1 MSDGVVGEPSVE
13 QRSEQRHLRVIVE
26 RMADGIIIA
35 DRQGAIR
42 FANPAAESLFG
53 RPADDLVGEQFGFP
67 IVREDTSAI
76 EVVRPGDGV
85 VQVEL
90 RVAEIEWE
98 GEASFLISLR
108 DVTDRKRAEEQSRQL
123 QQEQAARAEAE
134 AASQAKSEFLAIMSH
149 ELRTPLNA
157 VLGYTDLLQLGVAGT
172 LSDEQRQQLRRISAS
187 GRHLLSLVN
196 EVLDLAR
203 IESGR
208 LNVDR
213 RPIRAAEVADAA
225 VVMIQPQA
233 EARGLTLSRTE
244 TESTPVCLGDADRVR
259 QILVNLLGNAVKF
272 TPVAGTVTV
281 DIGVAEAAEP
291 SARVRGDGPWVFFR
305 VTDTGPGIAAE
316 QHEQIFAP
324 FVQAQSG
331 RTRRKDGTGLGLT
344 ISRRLARLM
353 NGDVTVHSAL
363 GSGAV
368 FTLWLPEAK
377 EDAPESTDADQP
389 LRGREPAVKG
399 LADIGEA
406 LMRDVEPVID
416 NFVARMREESTGP
429 GAQSLQFSQLADHIP
444 SFIADVAETLVVIE
458 ESRGEPSSIIADGA
472 AIRRMIAERHGVQ
485 RARLG
490 WTVDALRQEHALLR
504 AEVEGAVTR
513 RFLGDRE
520 GRVAEAIRVI
530 GQLVI
535 DAEAWAVRAL
545 ERENGPED

>member
-1 MSDGVVGEPSVE
+1 MTDHGAGESSVE
-13 QRSEQRHLRVIVE
+13 PRSEQRHLRVIVE

-42 FANPAAESLFG
+42 FANPAAEHLFG

-85 VQVEL
+85 VHAEL
-90 RVAEIEWE
+90 RVVDIEWE
-98 GEASFLISLR
+98 SEPSFLISLR

-123 QQEQAARAEAE
+123 QQEQAARTEAE
-134 AASQAKSEFLAIMSH
+134 AASQAKSDFLAIMSH

-157 VLGYTDLLQLGVAGT
+157 VLGYTDLLQLGVAGS

-208 LNVDR
+208 LNVER
-213 RPIRAAEVADAA
+213 RPIRATEVADAA
-225 VVMIQPQA
+225 LVMIQPQA
-233 EARGLTLSRTE
+233 EARGLSLSRAE
-244 TESTPVCLGDADRVR
+244 TVASPVCLGDSDRVR

-281 DIGVAEAAEP
+281 DIGVADAAEP
-291 SARVRGDGPWVFFR
+291 VARVRGDGPWVYIR
-305 VTDTGPGIAAE
+305 VSDTGPGIAPE

-331 RTRRKDGTGLGLT
+331 HTRRKDGTGLGLT

-353 NGDVTVHSAL
+353 SGDVTVHSVL
-363 GSGAV
+363 GDGAV

-377 EDAPESTDADQP
+377 EDAPRSEEADHP
-389 LRGREPAVKG
+389 LRGNEPAVQG

-406 LMRDVEPVID
+406 LMRDVEPVLD
-416 NFVARMREESTGP
+416 NFVARMRKESMGP
-429 GAQSLQFSQLADHIP
+429 GAETLRFSQLADHMP
-444 SFIADVAETLVVIE
+444 SLIADIAETLVVIE
-458 ESRGEPSSIIADGA
+458 ESRGEPSSIIADGTV
-472 AIRRMIAERHGVQ
+472 IRRMIAERHGVQ

-490 WTVDALRQEHALLR
+490 WSADALRHEHALLR
-504 AEVEGAVTR
+504 AEVEAAIHR
-513 RFLGDRE
+513 RFLGERE
-520 GRVAEAIRVI
+520 GRVAEAIRVVD
-530 GQLVI
+530 QLLI
-535 DAEAWAVRAL
+535 DAEACAARAL
-545 ERENGPED
+545 QRENGSG

>member
-1 MSDGVVGEPSVE
+1 MTDHGAGESSLEP
-13 QRSEQRHLRVIVE
+13 RSEQRHLRVIVE

-42 FANPAAESLFG
+42 FANPAAEHLFG

-85 VQVEL
+85 VHAEL
-90 RVAEIEWE
+90 RVADIEWE
-98 GEASFLISLR
+98 GESSFLISLR

-157 VLGYTDLLQLGVAGT
+157 VLGYTDLLQLGVAGS

-208 LNVDR
+208 LNVER
-213 RPIRAAEVADAA
+213 RPIRTSEVADAA
-225 VVMIQPQA
+225 LVMIQPQA
-233 EARGLTLSRTE
+233 EARGLSLSRTE
-244 TESTPVCLGDADRVR
+244 TVSSPVCLGDPDRVR

-281 DIGVAEAAEP
+281 DIGVADAAEP
-291 SARVRGDGPWVFFR
+291 GARVRGDGPWVYIR
-305 VTDTGPGIAAE
+305 VSDTGPGIAPE

-324 FVQAQSG
+324 FVQGQSG
-331 RTRRKDGTGLGLT
+331 HTRRKDGTGLGLT

-353 NGDVTVHSAL
+353 SGDVTVHSVL
-363 GSGAV
+363 GDGAV

-377 EDAPESTDADQP
+377 EDAPRSEEVDHP
-389 LRGREPAVKG
+389 LRGNEPAVQG

-406 LMRDVEPVID
+406 LMRDVEPVLD
-416 NFVARMREESTGP
+416 NFVARMRKESMGP
-429 GAQSLQFSQLADHIP
+429 GAETLRFSQIADHMP
-444 SFIADVAETLVVIE
+444 SLIADIAETLVVIE
-458 ESRGEPSSIIADGA
+458 ESRGEPSSIIADGTV
-472 AIRRMIAERHGVQ
+472 IRRMIAERHGVQ

-490 WTVDALRQEHALLR
+490 WSVDALRHEHALLR
-504 AEVEGAVTR
+504 AEVEGAIQR
-513 RFLGDRE
+513 RFLGERE
-520 GRVAEAIRVI
+520 GRVAEAIRVVD
-530 GQLVI
+530 QLLI
-535 DAEAWAVRAL
+535 DAEACAARAL
-545 ERENGPED
+545 QRENGSEH

>member
-1 MSDGVVGEPSVE
+1 VE

-42 FANPAAESLFG
+42 FANPAAEHLFG

-85 VQVEL
+85 VHAEL
-90 RVAEIEWE
+90 RVADIEWE
-98 GEASFLISLR
+98 GEPSFLISLR
-108 DVTDRKRAEEQSRQL
+108 DVTDRKRAEEQSYQL
-123 QQEQAARAEAE
+123 QQEQAARTEAE

-157 VLGYTDLLQLGVAGT
+157 VLGYTDLLQLGVAGS
-172 LSDEQRQQLRRISAS
+172 LSEEQRQQLRRISAS

-208 LNVDR
+208 LNVER
-213 RPIRAAEVADAA
+213 RPIRTTEVADAA
-225 VVMIQPQA
+225 LVMIQPQA
-233 EARGLTLSRTE
+233 EARGLSLSRTE
-244 TESTPVCLGDADRVR
+244 TVASPVCLGDSDRVR

-281 DIGVAEAAEP
+281 DIGVADAAEP
-291 SARVRGDGPWVFFR
+291 GARVRGDGPWVYIR
-305 VTDTGPGIAAE
+305 VSDTGPGIAPE

-324 FVQAQSG
+324 FVQAHSG
-331 RTRRKDGTGLGLT
+331 HTRRKDGTGLGLT

-353 NGDVTVHSAL
+353 SGDVTVHSVP
-363 GSGAV
+363 GDGAV

-377 EDAPESTDADQP
+377 EDAPRSEEVDHP
-389 LRGREPAVKG
+389 LRGNEPAVQG

-406 LMRDVEPVID
+406 LMRDVGPVLD
-416 NFVARMREESTGP
+416 SFVARMRTESTGP
-429 GAQSLQFSQLADHIP
+429 GAESLRFSQLADHMP
-444 SFIADVAETLVVIE
+444 SLIADIAETLVVIE
-458 ESRGEPSSIIADGA
+458 ESRGEPSSIIADGT
-472 AIRRMIAERHGVQ
+472 AIRRMISERHGVQ

-490 WTVDALRQEHALLR
+490 WSVDALRQEHALLR
-504 AEVEGAVTR
+504 AEVEGAIHR
-513 RFLGDRE
+513 RFLGERD

-530 GQLVI
+530 DQLVL
-535 DAEAWAVRAL
+535 DAEACAARAL
-545 ERENGPED
+545 QRENGSEQ

>member
-1 MSDGVVGEPSVE
+1 ME

-42 FANPAAESLFG
+42 FANPAAEHLFG

-76 EVVRPGDGV
+76 EVVRPADGV
-85 VQVEL
+85 VHAEL

-98 GEASFLISLR
+98 GEPSFLISLR
-108 DVTDRKRAEEQSRQL
+108 DVTDRKLAEEQSRQL
-123 QQEQAARAEAE
+123 QQEQAARTEAE

-157 VLGYTDLLQLGVAGT
+157 VLGYTDLLQLGVAGS

-208 LNVDR
+208 LNVER
-213 RPIRAAEVADAA
+213 RPIRTTEVADAA
-225 VVMIQPQA
+225 LVMIQPQA
-233 EARGLTLSRTE
+233 EARGLSLSRTE
-244 TESTPVCLGDADRVR
+244 TATSPVCLGDSDRVR

-281 DIGVAEAAEP
+281 DIGEADAAEP
-291 SARVRGDGPWVFFR
+291 GARVRGDGPWVYIR
-305 VTDTGPGIAAE
+305 VSDTGPGIPPE

-331 RTRRKDGTGLGLT
+331 HTRRKDGTGLGLT

-353 NGDVTVHSAL
+353 SGDVTVHSVL
-363 GSGAV
+363 GDGAV

-377 EDAPESTDADQP
+377 EDAPRLEEVDHP
-389 LRGREPAVKG
+389 LRGNEPAVQG

-406 LMRDVEPVID
+406 LMRDVGPVLD
-416 NFVARMREESTGP
+416 GFVARMRNESTGP
-429 GAQSLQFSQLADHIP
+429 GAESLRFSQLADHMP
-444 SFIADVAETLVVIE
+444 SLIADIAETLVVIE
-458 ESRGEPSSIIADGA
+458 ESRGEPSSIIADGT
-472 AIRRMIAERHGVQ
+472 AIRRMISERHGVQ

-490 WTVDALRQEHALLR
+490 WSVDALRHEHALLR
-504 AEVEGAVTR
+504 AEVEGAIHR
-513 RFLGDRE
+513 RFLGE
-520 GRVAEAIRVI
+520 SQGRVAEAIRVI
-530 GQLVI
+530 DQLVI
-535 DAEAWAVRAL
+535 DAESCAARAL
-545 ERENGPED
+545 QRENGSEP

>member
-1 MSDGVVGEPSVE
+1 MTDHGAGESSLEP
-13 QRSEQRHLRVIVE
+13 RSEQRHLRVIVE

-42 FANPAAESLFG
+42 FANPAAEHLFG

-85 VQVEL
+85 VHAEL
-90 RVAEIEWE
+90 RVADIEWE
-98 GEASFLISLR
+98 GESSFLISLR

-157 VLGYTDLLQLGVAGT
+157 VLGYTDLLQLGVAGS

-208 LNVDR
+208 LNVER
-213 RPIRAAEVADAA
+213 RPIRTTEVADAA
-225 VVMIQPQA
+225 LVMIQPQA
-233 EARGLTLSRTE
+233 EARGLSLSRTE
-244 TESTPVCLGDADRVR
+244 TFTSPVCLGDPDRVR

-281 DIGVAEAAEP
+281 DIGVADAAEP
-291 SARVRGDGPWVFFR
+291 GARVRGDGPWVYIR
-305 VTDTGPGIAAE
+305 VSDTGPGIAPE

-324 FVQAQSG
+324 FVQGQSG
-331 RTRRKDGTGLGLT
+331 HTRRKDGTGLGLT

-353 NGDVTVHSAL
+353 SGDVTVHSVL
-363 GSGAV
+363 GDGAV

-377 EDAPESTDADQP
+377 EDAPRSEEVDHP
-389 LRGREPAVKG
+389 LRGNEPAVQG

-406 LMRDVEPVID
+406 LMRDVEPVLD
-416 NFVARMREESTGP
+416 NFVARMRKESMGP
-429 GAQSLQFSQLADHIP
+429 GAETLRFSQIADHMP
-444 SFIADVAETLVVIE
+444 SLIADIAETLVVIE
-458 ESRGEPSSIIADGA
+458 ESRGEPSSIIADGTV
-472 AIRRMIAERHGVQ
+472 IRRMIAERHGVQ

-490 WTVDALRQEHALLR
+490 WSVDALRHEHALLR
-504 AEVEGAVTR
+504 AEVEGAIHR
-513 RFLGDRE
+513 RFLGERE
-520 GRVAEAIRVI
+520 GRVAEAIRVVD
-530 GQLVI
+530 QLLI
-535 DAEAWAVRAL
+535 DAEACAARAL
-545 ERENGPED
+545 QRENGSEH

>member
-1 MSDGVVGEPSVE
+1 MTDHGAGESSVE
-13 QRSEQRHLRVIVE
+13 PRSEQRHLRVIVE

-42 FANPAAESLFG
+42 FANPAAEHLFG

-85 VQVEL
+85 VHAEL
-90 RVAEIEWE
+90 RVVDIEWE
-98 GEASFLISLR
+98 SEPSFLISLR

-123 QQEQAARAEAE
+123 QQEQAARTEAE
-134 AASQAKSEFLAIMSH
+134 AASQAKSDFLAIMSH

-157 VLGYTDLLQLGVAGT
+157 VLGYTDLLQLGVAGS

-208 LNVDR
+208 LNVER
-213 RPIRAAEVADAA
+213 RPIRATEVADAA
-225 VVMIQPQA
+225 LVMIQPQA
-233 EARGLTLSRTE
+233 EARGLSLSRAE
-244 TESTPVCLGDADRVR
+244 TVASPVCLGDSDRVR

-281 DIGVAEAAEP
+281 DIGVADAAEP
-291 SARVRGDGPWVFFR
+291 VARVRGDGPWVYIR
-305 VTDTGPGIAAE
+305 VSDTGPGIAPE

-331 RTRRKDGTGLGLT
+331 HTRRKDGTGLGLT

-353 NGDVTVHSAL
+353 SGDVTVHSVL
-363 GSGAV
+363 GDGAV

-377 EDAPESTDADQP
+377 EDAPRSEEADHP
-389 LRGREPAVKG
+389 LRGNEPAVQG

-406 LMRDVEPVID
+406 LMRDVEPVLD
-416 NFVARMREESTGP
+416 NFVARMRKESMGP
-429 GAQSLQFSQLADHIP
+429 GAETLRFSQLADHMP
-444 SFIADVAETLVVIE
+444 SLIADIAETLVVIE
-458 ESRGEPSSIIADGA
+458 ESRGEPSSIIADGTV
-472 AIRRMIAERHGVQ
+472 IRRMIAERHGVQ

-490 WTVDALRQEHALLR
+490 WSADALRHEHALLR
-504 AEVEGAVTR
+504 AEVEAAIHR
-513 RFLGDRE
+513 RFLGERE
-520 GRVAEAIRVI
+520 GRVAEAIRVVD
-530 GQLVI
+530 QLLI
-535 DAEAWAVRAL
+535 DAEACAARAL
-545 ERENGPED
+545 QRENGSEH

>member
-1 MSDGVVGEPSVE
+1 MTDHGAGESSVE
-13 QRSEQRHLRVIVE
+13 PRSEQRHLRVIVE

-42 FANPAAESLFG
+42 FANPAAEHLFG

-85 VQVEL
+85 VHAEL
-90 RVAEIEWE
+90 RVVDIEWE
-98 GEASFLISLR
+98 SEPSFLISLR

-123 QQEQAARAEAE
+123 QQEQAARTEAE
-134 AASQAKSEFLAIMSH
+134 AASQAKSDFLAIMSH

-157 VLGYTDLLQLGVAGT
+157 VLGYTDLLQLGVAGS

-208 LNVDR
+208 LNVER
-213 RPIRAAEVADAA
+213 RPIRATEVADAA
-225 VVMIQPQA
+225 LVMIQPQA
-233 EARGLTLSRTE
+233 EARGLSLSRAE
-244 TESTPVCLGDADRVR
+244 TVASPVCLGDSDRVR

-281 DIGVAEAAEP
+281 DIGVADAAEP
-291 SARVRGDGPWVFFR
+291 VARVRGDGPWVYIR
-305 VTDTGPGIAAE
+305 VSDTGPGIAPE

-331 RTRRKDGTGLGLT
+331 HTRRKDGTGLGLT

-353 NGDVTVHSAL
+353 SGDVTVHSVL
-363 GSGAV
+363 GDGAV

-377 EDAPESTDADQP
+377 EDAPRSEEADHP
-389 LRGREPAVKG
+389 LRGNEPAVQG

-406 LMRDVEPVID
+406 LMRDVEPVLD
-416 NFVARMREESTGP
+416 NFVARMRKESMGP
-429 GAQSLQFSQLADHIP
+429 GAETLRFSQLADHMP
-444 SFIADVAETLVVIE
+444 SLIADIAETLVVIE
-458 ESRGEPSSIIADGA
+458 ESRGEPSSIIADGTV
-472 AIRRMIAERHGVQ
+472 IRRMIAERHGVQ

-490 WTVDALRQEHALLR
+490 WSADALRHEHALLR
-504 AEVEGAVTR
+504 AEVEAAIHR
-513 RFLGDRE
+513 RFLGERE
-520 GRVAEAIRVI
+520 GRVAEAIRVVD
-530 GQLVI
+530 QLLI
-535 DAEAWAVRAL
+535 DAEACAARAL
-545 ERENGPED
+545 QRENGSER